1 MIADLWHAPNN
12 EKFMGTSTIGS
23 SEACM
28 LGGMA
33 MKFAWRKRAEKLG
46 LDIQASSW
54 EQRTNMSPKA

>member
-1 MIADLWHAPNN
+1 MIADLWNASEK

-33 MKFAWRKRAEKLG
+33 MKFSLRKRAEKL
-46 LDIQASSW
+46 
-54 EQRTNMSPKA
+54 

>member
-46 LDIQASSW
+46 LDIQAKNLTW
-54 EQRTNMSPKA
+54 